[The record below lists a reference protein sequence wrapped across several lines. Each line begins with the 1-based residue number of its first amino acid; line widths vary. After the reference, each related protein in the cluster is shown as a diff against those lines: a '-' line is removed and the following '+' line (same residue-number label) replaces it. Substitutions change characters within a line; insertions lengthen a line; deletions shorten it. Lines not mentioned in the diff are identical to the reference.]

1 LDYTFTD
8 FNDGDSLMTTYTKT
22 TDLSFSPSVVG
33 AAIATFR
40 PFNGAKLQIIGKYV
54 GKQYCDN
61 TSREVYALDPYFLLN
76 ARASY
81 DWNLKNGSYVRFNLA
96 VNNLLNHQYRL
107 NAWVG
112 DWADDVHAPP
122 PDYYYYH
129 SRAYLQQPGINFM
142 AGVTVG
148 F

>member
-1 LDYTFTD
+1 MPSEPHMEGKRKTD
-8 FNDGDSLMTTYTKT
+8 C
-22 TDLSFSPSVVG
+22 SPRRRVTV
-33 AAIATFR
+33 R
-40 PFNGAKLQIIGKYV
+40 
-54 GKQYCDN
+54 D
-61 TSREVYALDPYFLLN
+61 FLLN

-112 DWADDVHAPP
+112 DWADDYSSSTC
-122 PDYYYYH
+122 YYYYH
-129 SRAYLQQPGINFM
+129 SRAYLHQPGLNFM